1 MPEEVKD
8 RLNES
13 GLGLGDF
20 VSGAPKADEP
30 SPEKASP
37 VKVDTKV
44 DVVTK
49 PDSKAPPVDAK
60 TAKTDDKLAVKAD
73 NKADVK
79 PDTKVEPDFKP
90 NWDDDSNPW
99 KKKANE
105 FDQRF
110 RDTQH
115 SRSQQESELRQLRQ
129 LMTILGKKLDG
140 TYDPQRD
147 EPPAPDPRVEHQ
159 RGQIVGKAE
168 ASLTAAFRSHGE
180 KVVMESLER
189 YAEIFGNDRF
199 VQQRILESPDPV
211 QGAMDAV
218 KGFDFFTKYGNDQN
232 TIVEKIRTELE
243 TELTPKIAEREAKR
257 IADELAHKRSEPRG
271 LGKVQGSSGATDKQV
286 GKDNAG
292 RQRALTAIFGN

>member
-1 MPEEVKD
+1 MPDDVKEG
-8 RLNES
+8 LNQG

-20 VSGAPKADEP
+20 VAGTPQVDKP
-30 SPEKASP
+30 PEKASP
-37 VKVDTKV
+37 VKVDP
-44 DVVTK
+44 VVVK
-49 PDSKAPPVDAK
+49 PDIKTAPIDAK
-60 TAKTDDKLAVKAD
+60 TAKVDDKTAVKAD
-73 NKADVK
+73 IKADAK
-79 PDTKVEPDFKP
+79 PEVESKVEPDFKP

-99 KKKANE
+99 KKKAGE

-110 RDTQH
+110 RDTQR
-115 SRSQQESELRQLRQ
+115 SRSEQETQMRQLHQ
-129 LMTILGKKLDG
+129 QIAVLGKKLDG

-180 KVVMESLER
+180 ETVMKSLER

-232 TIVEKIRTELE
+232 TIIEKIRTELE

-257 IADELAHKRSEPRG
+257 IVDELAQKRSEPKG
-271 LGKVQGSSGATDKQV
+271 LGKVQGSSGATDKQIS
-286 GKDNAG
+286 KDNAS
-292 RQRALTAIFGN
+292 RPRDLANIFGH